1 MKGKHLLVLL
11 VVLLPHGTSLPHACG
26 EEGDQSPGTMVTITP
41 ETTDEIL
48 ANPDMGWETFHHSIR
63 RDRNLP
69 SWIPSTVYYIRWGWV
84 ELEPRPGEI
93 DHELLGHVLKD
104 CQESGQKLAFRV
116 MCCSTTRNEPYQPGW
131 LKQVGGKELVAD
143 YRGTD
148 FPIADFDDPT
158 TLERHIDFIKRLGKR
173 YDGHPE
179 IAHVDIGS
187 IGWWGEWH
195 LSGSHT
201 NKMPSLENQIK
212 VIDAYLVAF
221 KKTPLLM
228 LIGGGPALKYATEH
242 GAGWAP
248 IASAT
253 WAGFPK
259 RGTTWRDAY
268 PVEITGSH
276 IQDVWKTAPVA
287 WETCWDIRK
296 WVSDGWPLRY
306 IFNYASALHGSY
318 INNKSSPLPTRD
330 DVRPE
335 LERFLRRLGY
345 RLLLKEL
352 KHPSG
357 AKPGAKIELLM
368 KWQNVGSAP
377 CYKPYRLAYRLS
389 NKDGFSKVFVSSNR
403 VNHWLPGSIELFT
416 DGFFKEPS
424 DLPAGEIAAVNDS
437 FTLPADIPAG
447 SYMLSLAVVGEHD
460 SSPVIRLGIKG
471 RADDGWYPVSQIKVG
486 NSGPIGH

>member
-1 MKGKHLLVLL
+1 MSWNLGLARST
-11 VVLLPHGTSLPHACG
+11 TS
-26 EEGDQSPGTMVTITP
+26 
-41 ETTDEIL
+41 
-48 ANPDMGWETFHHSIR
+48 
-63 RDRNLP
+63 
-69 SWIPSTVYYIRWGWV
+69 SWDT
-84 ELEPRPGEI
+84 
-93 DHELLGHVLKD
+93 VLKD

-173 YDGHPE
+173 YDGHPD

-212 VIDAYLVAF
+212 VIDAYLAAF

-242 GAGWAP
+242 GAGWRADCLGDMGGF
-248 IASAT
+248 SRT
-253 WAGFPK
+253 WYHM
-259 RGTTWRDAY
+259 RDAY
-268 PVEITGSH
+268 PVEIKESR

-306 IFNYASALHGSY
+306 IFNYALALHGSY

-335 LERFLRRLGY
+335 IRAF
-345 RLLLKEL
+345 
-352 KHPSG
+352 PPQ
-357 AKPGAKIELLM
+357 A
-368 KWQNVGSAP
+368 
-377 CYKPYRLAYRLS
+377 RLS
-389 NKDGFSKVFVSSNR
+389 TVAQGVEASFRREARSQDRTAHEVAKRWLRSLLQALPARLSAEQQGRLQQGLCLRASA

-437 FTLPADIPAG
+437 ITLPADIPAG
-447 SYMLSLAVVGEHD
+447 YVHLVAG
-460 SSPVIRLGIKG
+460 GCG
-471 RADDGWYPVSQIKVG
+471 RA
-486 NSGPIGH
+486 